1 MGFQGTGYLLALIV
15 TGVWLAAVVVLLAL
29 LRARRTAA
37 TDVVCWI
44 CLGAQ
49 VAMLVR
55 VAQTGPPAVAAVCVA
70 ALALGLLVRRR
81 WAAHP

>member
-1 MGFQGTGYLLALIV
+1 MGFNGTGYVLALIV
-15 TGVWLAAVVVLLAL
+15 TGVWLVAVVVLVAL
-29 LRARRTAA
+29 LRARRTPA

-55 VAQTGPPAVAAVCVA
+55 AVQTGPPAVAAVCVA
-70 ALALGLLVRRR
+70 ALASGLLVRRR
-81 WAAHP
+81 WATQA